1 MPGVPDPEVDVVVE
15 VGCVVDEVDVLV
27 VDVPVEAVCVVV
39 VPG

>member
-1 MPGVPDPEVDVVVE
+1 VKI
-15 VGCVVDEVDVLV
+15 GCVVDEVDVLV